1 MKRIFRILFILFIV
15 GISLNLKPKVVQGF
29 PPLPSSFYGTVKIN
43 SKNVANGTLIEALV
57 NGKVYAQSYTQMYE
71 GDSVYTVSIPGDDP
85 GTATVDGAR
94 EGDVISFKV
103 GGIAAQQTGTWHS
116 GTNEQLDLSAVT
128 SNTPNTPAPTPT
140 SYPTQTAIPT
150 VNTPVPTTAAATPTR
165 GNVTQSAATATLVTV
180 GGTSIGGTPSAA
192 DTPVS
197 PGSISPEELT
207 LTSQAG
213 EGTGADADEPG
224 RQKNAGRIFWF
235 IAIPVVITL
244 GIIAGLWLMVKKL
257 RDH

>member
-1 MKRIFRILFILFIV
+1 MKRILRIFFILSIICLTLIIQPE
-15 GISLNLKPKVVQGF
+15 GVQAF

-43 SKNVANGTLIEALV
+43 NTKVADGTLIEALV

-150 VNTPVPTTAAATPTR
+150 VNTPVPTAAAATPTR

-180 GGTSIGGTPSAA
+180 GGTTIGGTPSAA

-207 LTSQAG
+207 ATRQAG
-213 EGTGADADEPG
+213 EGTGTDPDVPE

-235 IAIPVVITL
+235 IAIPVVIVL